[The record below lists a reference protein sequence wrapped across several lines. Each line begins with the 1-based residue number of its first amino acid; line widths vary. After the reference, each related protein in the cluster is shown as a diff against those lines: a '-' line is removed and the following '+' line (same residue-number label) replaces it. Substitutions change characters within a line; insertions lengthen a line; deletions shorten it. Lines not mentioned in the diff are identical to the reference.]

1 MTKSELELSRR
12 DLLRYVAK
20 GAACI
25 GTGAL
30 LTACS
35 PSTASPSTTTTST
48 LTPTPTPGGT
58 LRAGLS
64 GGSGS
69 DTLDPH
75 NWVSLVDG
83 ARAYSLFNPLVDFDL
98 EAHPVLSLAEEL
110 TPSRD
115 AMRWTIRVQ
124 PDIEFHNGKTLS
136 ADDVLYTLQRI
147 VNPKRPARGAGALR
161 ALDIANARKIDELT
175 IKIPCFTPFSPL
187 KDILCAYHFFVVP
200 VGFDV
205 KRPVGT
211 GPFKFKS
218 FIAGDRSTFVRNK
231 NYWESGLPYL
241 DRLVIKDVPGEV
253 GRVNAL
259 GSGRLDVIDQL
270 SAYSVPAVRAGGNN
284 VLITWGGGYTPF
296 TMRVDQAPFDDVRV
310 RQAFRLICDRQY
322 MLDAVFSGNGRIGN
336 DVFGLRDIVYDSALP
351 QRVQDIDQAKSLL
364 AKAGH
369 SHLKVTLVTSEI
381 GPGTMLTAQIFQQ
394 QAALAGATVSL
405 KQVTPSEFF
414 GPNYLSWTFAQDHWM
429 YYPYFSNVLQSTL
442 ARAPFNE
449 CHTNNAAYAGLYAKA
464 VATLDGHKRA
474 EIAHEMQEMEYSGAA
489 SGYIIPYFSPE
500 LDAYASRVNG
510 VVSSKTGLPLGA
522 YGFKNMWLS

>member
-1 MTKSELELSRR
+1 MTASELELSRR
-12 DLLRYVAK
+12 DLLRCAAK
-20 GAACI
+20 GAALI

-35 PSTASPSTTTTST
+35 PSTASPSTTTTSV
-48 LTPTPTPGGT
+48 LTPTPGGT

-75 NWVSLVDG
+75 NWTSLVDG

-98 EAHPVLSLAEEL
+98 DAHPVLSLAEEL

-124 PDIEFHNGKTLS
+124 PDIEFHNGKTLN
-136 ADDVLYTLQRI
+136 AEDVLYTFQRI
-147 VNPKRPARGAGALR
+147 ANPRRPALGANALK

-175 IKIPCFTPFSPL
+175 IKVPCFTPFSPL
-187 KDILCAYHFFVVP
+187 KDILCAYHFSVVP

-205 KRPVGT
+205 NKPVGT

-218 FIAGDRSTFVRNK
+218 FIAGHRSTFVRNK

-241 DRLVIKDVPGEV
+241 DRLVINDVPGEV
-253 GRVNAL
+253 SRVNEL
-259 GSGRLDVIDQL
+259 GSGTLDVIDQL
-270 SAYSVPAVRAGGNN
+270 TAYSIPAVHAGGNN

-296 TMRVDQAPFDDVRV
+296 TMRVDQPPFDDVRV
-310 RQAFRLICDRQY
+310 RQAFRLICDRQF
-322 MLDAVFSGNGRIGN
+322 MLDTVFSGNGRIGN

-364 AKAGH
+364 AKAGQ
-369 SHLKVTLVTSEI
+369 SNLRVTLVTSEI
-381 GPGTMLTAQIFQQ
+381 GPGTIQTAQVFQQ
-394 QAALAGATVSL
+394 QAALAGVTVSL
-405 KQVTPSEFF
+405 KQVTRSEFF

-429 YYPYFSNVLQSTL
+429 YYPYISNVLQSTL

-449 CHTNNAAYAGLYAKA
+449 CHTN
-464 VATLDGHKRA
+464 D
-474 EIAHEMQEMEYSGAA
+474 
-489 SGYIIPYFSPE
+489 
-500 LDAYASRVNG
+500 DAYASRTPRQWPPSTVTSG
-510 VVSSKTGLPLGA
+510 PRSPTRCRRWSTRVRRAATSSPTSALTSTLTR
-522 YGFKNMWLS
+522 LV